1 MKSNEEIIGIINDFL
16 VEEFETDPAQIEPEA
31 NLKQVVELDSLD
43 YIDLVVVI
51 ENNFSFKVKPED
63 FTNIVTFQDFYN
75 YIISRVNAKV
85 PA

>member
-1 MKSNEEIIGIINDFL
+1 MKSNEEIIGKINDFL

>member
-1 MKSNEEIIGIINDFL
+1 MKSNEEIIGKINDFL

-51 ENNFSFKVKPED
+51 ENNFSFKVKPKD